1 MQPVKNN
8 NWMTVVSEEQDELNE
23 KIVQTIVQKLGYT
36 DNEVRKYVR
45 KDKNSFVGVLYFKL
59 LNDLTQNNNFQN
71 SSNSSGLH
79 EISAKLPI

>member
-59 LNDLTQNNNFQN
+59 LNDLTQNNNF
-71 SSNSSGLH
+71 
-79 EISAKLPI
+79 